1 MVGAG
6 ASPARDVGTLL
17 TRDSPTATATN
28 NTALIVGRAVTGV
41 GGAGLYCGTYTIIAF
56 IVPPAKR
63 ARYTG
68 LVGVSYAVASV
79 AGPLIGGVFTDNI
92 SWRWW

>member
-1 MVGAG
+1 MLINGA
-6 ASPARDVGTLL
+6 
-17 TRDSPTATATN
+17 ATATN

-63 ARYTG
+63 AAYTG

>member
-1 MVGAG
+1 MVGPVANWTL
-6 ASPARDVGTLL
+6 STETLL
-17 TRDSPTATATN
+17 TRASQIATATN
-28 NTALIVGRAVTGV
+28 NTALIVGRAVTGI

-56 IVPPAKR
+56 IVPAAKR